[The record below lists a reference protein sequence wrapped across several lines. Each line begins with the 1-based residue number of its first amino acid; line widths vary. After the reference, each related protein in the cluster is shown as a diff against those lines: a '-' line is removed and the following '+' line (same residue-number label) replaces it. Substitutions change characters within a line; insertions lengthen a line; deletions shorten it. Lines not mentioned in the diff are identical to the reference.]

1 MTSTTNEYKIAVLLP
16 TRARTTAL
24 KLSIISIFNRVLD
37 LDSIQLL
44 LGFDNDDEV
53 GLKYFS
59 TDIQPWLE
67 EKGVAYSVVVFEP
80 MGYNGLNRY
89 YNGLAA
95 QATADWLFVWND
107 DALMETTGWDKI
119 VTNHTGQFKLLKIH
133 VHREHPYSIFP
144 IYPKEWYELFG
155 FVSRHQMTDAELSQI
170 AYMLDIME
178 IVEIYATHDRH
189 DLTGNNNDT
198 TYQKRAILEGN
209 PSNPLDFHHFS
220 YSNGRIADT
229 NVIAAYL
236 ESKNVDLTF
245 WNNVKAGKQNPWE
258 KLRANDINNQ
268 MTQTPVKR

>member
-1 MTSTTNEYKIAVLLP
+1 
-16 TRARTTAL
+16 
-24 KLSIISIFNRVLD
+24 VLD

-67 EKGVAYSVVVFEP
+67 EKGVSYSVVVFEP

-107 DALMETTGWDKI
+107 DALMETTGWDRI

-144 IYPKEWYELFG
+144 IYPKEWYDLFG

-220 YSNGRIADT
+220 YGNGRVADT

-236 ESKNVDLTF
+236 ESKNVDITF

-268 MTQTPVKR
+268 MTQTTVKR

>member
-67 EKGVAYSVVVFEP
+67 EKGVSYSVVVFEP

-144 IYPKEWYELFG
+144 IYPKEWYDLFG

-209 PSNPLDFHHFS
+209 PGNPLDFHHFS
-220 YSNGRIADT
+220 YGNGRITDT

-258 KLRANDINNQ
+258 KLRANDINIQ